1 MTQLN
6 ENNINTSQSTGES
19 SSVAA
24 PRRSD
29 PKKRDR
35 KKTNTEKSVQPAE
48 KKEVEPQPQVES
60 KKAETKQSDSSK
72 SNNKKKEEKTKKEE
86 KKKEEKKKDDKK
98 SKEDKKDKKKE
109 DKKESSKEKSNKK
122 EEKSKSDKKEKEKKE
137 KTEKQESKVEKET
150 TEESYAVDTLQPA
163 NDSTTVI
170 DSSSIDSII
179 TVADSSSLKIKTDT
193 VTIAP
198 YLSGNEP
205 MARTNHPGHDSG
217 IMMLLAFTFILVSF
231 SFKYYRRMLSTYGQD
246 LWNVR
251 NRANAFDEHTSN
263 EHSVIGILIFQL
275 CVYAG
280 LLISAKINS
289 IIPIN
294 PDKIMLTTCCMMGTY
309 GLYYLFQLAI
319 YSMVGY
325 VFADKNGATQWIK
338 GFNASQIFLGFTL
351 ILPSVISIFY
361 PTTSGAMLTIASILY
376 VVARLTF
383 IFKGFRIFYKNL
395 YSLFYFILYL
405 CTLEII
411 PIIFVYKIA
420 QIFFGNLQ

>member
-6 ENNINTSQSTGES
+6 ENNINNSQSTGES

-109 DKKESSKEKSNKK
+109 DQKDSSKEKSNKK
-122 EEKSKSDKKEKEKKE
+122 EEKSKSDKKEKKE
-137 KTEKQESKVEKET
+137 KTEKQESKVEKES

-179 TVADSSSLKIKTDT
+179 TVADSSSLKTKTDT

-309 GLYYLFQLAI
+309 GLFYLFQLAI

>member
-150 TEESYAVDTLQPA
+150 TEESYAVDTLQPV

-179 TVADSSSLKIKTDT
+179 TVADSSSLKTKTDT
-193 VTIAP
+193 ITIAP

>member
-6 ENNINTSQSTGES
+6 ENNINNSQSTGES

-109 DKKESSKEKSNKK
+109 DKKDSSKEKSNKK
-122 EEKSKSDKKEKEKKE
+122 EEKSKSDKKEKEKKG
-137 KTEKQESKVEKET
+137 KTEKQESKVEKES
-150 TEESYAVDTLQPA
+150 TEKSYAVDSLQPA

-179 TVADSSSLKIKTDT
+179 TVADSSSLKTKTDT

-309 GLYYLFQLAI
+309 GLFYLFQLAI

>member
-109 DKKESSKEKSNKK
+109 DKKDSSKEKSNKK

-137 KTEKQESKVEKET
+137 KTEKQESKVEKES
-150 TEESYAVDTLQPA
+150 TEESYAVDSLQPA

-179 TVADSSSLKIKTDT
+179 TVADSSSLKTKTDT

>member
-48 KKEVEPQPQVES
+48 KKEVELQPQVES

-179 TVADSSSLKIKTDT
+179 TVADSSSIKTKTDT
-193 VTIAP
+193 ITIAP

-361 PTTSGAMLTIASILY
+361 PTTSGTMLTIASILY

>member
-6 ENNINTSQSTGES
+6 ENNINNSQSTGES

-86 KKKEEKKKDDKK
+86 KKKKDDKK

-137 KTEKQESKVEKET
+137 KTEKQESKVEKES
-150 TEESYAVDTLQPA
+150 TEKSYAVDTLQPV

-179 TVADSSSLKIKTDT
+179 TVADSSSLKTKTDT

>member
-98 SKEDKKDKKKE
+98 SKENKKDKKKE
-109 DKKESSKEKSNKK
+109 DKKDSSKEKSNKK

-150 TEESYAVDTLQPA
+150 TEKSYAVDTLQPV
-163 NDSTTVI
+163 NDTTTVI

-179 TVADSSSLKIKTDT
+179 TVADSSSLKTKTDT

>member
-86 KKKEEKKKDDKK
+86 KKKEDDKK

-163 NDSTTVI
+163 NDSITII

-179 TVADSSSLKIKTDT
+179 TVADSSSLKTKTDT

>member
-109 DKKESSKEKSNKK
+109 DKKDSSKEKSNKK

-137 KTEKQESKVEKET
+137 KTEKQESKVEKES
-150 TEESYAVDTLQPA
+150 TEKSYAVDTLQPV

-179 TVADSSSLKIKTDT
+179 TVADSSSLKTKTDT

>member
-86 KKKEEKKKDDKK
+86 KKKEDDKK

-137 KTEKQESKVEKET
+137 KTEKQESKVEKES
-150 TEESYAVDTLQPA
+150 TEESYAVDTLQPV

-179 TVADSSSLKIKTDT
+179 TVADSSSLKTKTDT

-351 ILPSVISIFY
+351 ILPSLISIFY

>member
-6 ENNINTSQSTGES
+6 ENNINNSQSTGES

-86 KKKEEKKKDDKK
+86 KKKEEKKKEDKK

-150 TEESYAVDTLQPA
+150 TEESFAVDPLQPA

-179 TVADSSSLKIKTDT
+179 TVADSSSLKTKTDT

>member
-6 ENNINTSQSTGES
+6 ENNINNSQSTGES

-86 KKKEEKKKDDKK
+86 KKKKDDKK

-109 DKKESSKEKSNKK
+109 DKK

-137 KTEKQESKVEKET
+137 KTEKQESKVEKES
-150 TEESYAVDTLQPA
+150 TEKSYAVDTLQPV

-179 TVADSSSLKIKTDT
+179 TVADSSSLKTKTDT

>member
-109 DKKESSKEKSNKK
+109 DKKDSSKEKSNKK

-137 KTEKQESKVEKET
+137 KTEKQESKVEKES

-179 TVADSSSLKIKTDT
+179 TIADSSSIKTKTDT

>member
-109 DKKESSKEKSNKK
+109 DKKDSSKEKSNKK

-137 KTEKQESKVEKET
+137 KTEKQESKVEKAS
-150 TEESYAVDTLQPA
+150 TEESYAVDTLQPV

-179 TVADSSSLKIKTDT
+179 TVADSSSLKTKTDT

>member
-109 DKKESSKEKSNKK
+109 DQKDSSKEKSNKK
-122 EEKSKSDKKEKEKKE
+122 EEKSKSDKKEKKE
-137 KTEKQESKVEKET
+137 KTEKQESKVEKES

-179 TVADSSSLKIKTDT
+179 TVADSSSLKTKTDT

-309 GLYYLFQLAI
+309 GLFYLFQLAI

-411 PIIFVYKIA
+411 PIICVYKIA

>member
-6 ENNINTSQSTGES
+6 ENNINNSQSTGES

-109 DKKESSKEKSNKK
+109 DKKDSSKEKSNKK

-179 TVADSSSLKIKTDT
+179 TVADSSSLKTKTDT

-361 PTTSGAMLTIASILY
+361 PTTSGTMLTIASILY

>member
-109 DKKESSKEKSNKK
+109 DKKDSSKENSNKK

-137 KTEKQESKVEKET
+137 KTEKQESKVEKES
-150 TEESYAVDTLQPA
+150 TEESYAVDTLQPV

-179 TVADSSSLKIKTDT
+179 TVADSSSLKTKTDT

-198 YLSGNEP
+198 YLSGKEP

>member
-19 SSVAA
+19 SSVAT

-109 DKKESSKEKSNKK
+109 DKKDSSKENSNKK

-150 TEESYAVDTLQPA
+150 TEKSYAVDTLQPV
-163 NDSTTVI
+163 NDTTTVI

-179 TVADSSSLKIKTDT
+179 TVADSSSLKTKTDT

>member
-6 ENNINTSQSTGES
+6 ENNINNSQSTGES

-109 DKKESSKEKSNKK
+109 DKKDSSKEKSNKK
-122 EEKSKSDKKEKEKKE
+122 EEKSKSDKKEKKE

-150 TEESYAVDTLQPA
+150 TEKSYAVDTLQPA

-179 TVADSSSLKIKTDT
+179 TVADSSSLKTKTDT

>member
-6 ENNINTSQSTGES
+6 ENNINNSQSTGES

-122 EEKSKSDKKEKEKKE
+122 EEKSKSDKKEKKE
-137 KTEKQESKVEKET
+137 KTEKQESKVEKES
-150 TEESYAVDTLQPA
+150 TEESYAVDTLQPV

-179 TVADSSSLKIKTDT
+179 TVADSSSLKTKTDT

>member
-109 DKKESSKEKSNKK
+109 DKKDSSKENSNKT

-137 KTEKQESKVEKET
+137 KTEKQESKVEKES
-150 TEESYAVDTLQPA
+150 TEESYAVDSLQPA

-179 TVADSSSLKIKTDT
+179 TVADSSSLKTKTDT

>member
-109 DKKESSKEKSNKK
+109 DKKDSSKEKSNKK

-150 TEESYAVDTLQPA
+150 TEESYAVDTLQPV

-179 TVADSSSLKIKTDT
+179 TVADSSSLKTKTDT

>member
-109 DKKESSKEKSNKK
+109 DKKDSSKEKSNKK
-122 EEKSKSDKKEKEKKE
+122 EEKSKSDKKEKKE
-137 KTEKQESKVEKET
+137 KNEKQESKVEKAS

-179 TVADSSSLKIKTDT
+179 TVADSSSLKTKTDT

-420 QIFFGNLQ
+420 QIFFENLQ

>member
-109 DKKESSKEKSNKK
+109 DKKE
-122 EEKSKSDKKEKEKKE
+122 EKSKSDKKEKEKKE

-179 TVADSSSLKIKTDT
+179 TVADSSSLKTKTDT

>member
-109 DKKESSKEKSNKK
+109 DKKDSSKEKSNKK
-122 EEKSKSDKKEKEKKE
+122 EEKSKSDKKEKKE
-137 KTEKQESKVEKET
+137 KTEKQESKVEKES
-150 TEESYAVDTLQPA
+150 TEESYAVDSLQPA

-179 TVADSSSLKIKTDT
+179 TVADSSSLKTKTDT

>member
-109 DKKESSKEKSNKK
+109 DKKDSSKEKSNKK

-137 KTEKQESKVEKET
+137 KTEKQESKVEKES
-150 TEESYAVDTLQPA
+150 TEESYAVDTLQPV

-179 TVADSSSLKIKTDT
+179 TVADSSSLKTKTDT

>member
-86 KKKEEKKKDDKK
+86 KKKEDDKK

-137 KTEKQESKVEKET
+137 KTEKQESKVEKES
-150 TEESYAVDTLQPA
+150 TEESYAVDTLQPV

-179 TVADSSSLKIKTDT
+179 TVADSSSLKTKTDT

>member
-109 DKKESSKEKSNKK
+109 DKKDSSKENSNKK

-137 KTEKQESKVEKET
+137 KTEKQESKVEKES
-150 TEESYAVDTLQPA
+150 TEESYAVDSLQPA

-179 TVADSSSLKIKTDT
+179 TVADSSSLKTKTDT

>member
-109 DKKESSKEKSNKK
+109 DKKDSSKEKSNKK

-137 KTEKQESKVEKET
+137 KTEKQESKVEKAS

-179 TVADSSSLKIKTDT
+179 TVADSSSLKTKTDT

>member
-6 ENNINTSQSTGES
+6 ENNINNSQSTGES

-35 KKTNTEKSVQPAE
+35 KKTNTEKTVQPAE

-86 KKKEEKKKDDKK
+86 KKKEEKKKEDKK

-137 KTEKQESKVEKET
+137 KTEKQESKVEKES

-179 TVADSSSLKIKTDT
+179 TVADSSSLKTKTDT

>member
-109 DKKESSKEKSNKK
+109 DKKDSSKEKSNKK

-179 TVADSSSLKIKTDT
+179 TVADSSSLKTKTDT

>member
-6 ENNINTSQSTGES
+6 ENNINNTQSTGES

-109 DKKESSKEKSNKK
+109 DKKDSSKEKSNKK

-163 NDSTTVI
+163 YDSTTVI

-179 TVADSSSLKIKTDT
+179 TVADSSSLKTKTDT

>member
-6 ENNINTSQSTGES
+6 ENNINNSQSTGES

-48 KKEVEPQPQVES
+48 KTEVEPQPQVES

-122 EEKSKSDKKEKEKKE
+122 EEKSKSGKKEKEKKE

-179 TVADSSSLKIKTDT
+179 TVADSSSLKTKTDT

-361 PTTSGAMLTIASILY
+361 PTTSGTMLTIASILY

>member
-109 DKKESSKEKSNKK
+109 DKKDSSKEKSNKK
-122 EEKSKSDKKEKEKKE
+122 EEKSKSDKKEKKE
-137 KTEKQESKVEKET
+137 KTEKQESKVEKES

-179 TVADSSSLKIKTDT
+179 TVADSSSLKTKTDT

>member
-109 DKKESSKEKSNKK
+109 DKKDSSKEKSNKK

-150 TEESYAVDTLQPA
+150 TEESYAVDSLQPA

-179 TVADSSSLKIKTDT
+179 TVADSSSLKTKTDT

>member
-98 SKEDKKDKKKE
+98 SKEDKKDKK
-109 DKKESSKEKSNKK
+109 
-122 EEKSKSDKKEKEKKE
+122 E
-137 KTEKQESKVEKET
+137 KTEKQESKVEKES
-150 TEESYAVDTLQPA
+150 TEESYAVDSLQPA

-179 TVADSSSLKIKTDT
+179 TVADSSSLKTKTDT